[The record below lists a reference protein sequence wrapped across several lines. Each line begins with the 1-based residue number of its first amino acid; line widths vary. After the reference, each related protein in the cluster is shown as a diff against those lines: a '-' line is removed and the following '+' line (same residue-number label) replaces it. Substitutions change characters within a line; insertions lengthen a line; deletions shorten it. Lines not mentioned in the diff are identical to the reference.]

1 MGLSFDIDFGDGFS
15 ENKATYGRIANCK
28 LIDEDGT
35 VAVQLLCFSTKEDR
49 ENSNKCVTKAWLN
62 IGNMKNILLP
72 LFYPLIVEKYDKLSE
87 ATKYI
92 DVEFI
97 ELSATAV
104 ELVIGENIQL
114 TYSLSPNN
122 ANYTEVVWA
131 SSQESVATIQNGF
144 IMIKL
149 DTEISEG
156 SSIITLSAEYGRCIS
171 YCKVTVKAK
180 TEESVAT
187 QEDT

>member
-15 ENKATYGRIANCK
+15 DNKATYGRIANCK

-49 ENSNKCVTKAWLN
+49 ENSNKCITKAWLN

-92 DVEFI
+92 DVESI
-97 ELSATAV
+97 ELSTTAV

-114 TYSLSPNN
+114 TYSLSPND

-131 SSQESVATIQNGF
+131 SSQESVATIQNGL
-144 IMIKL
+144 I
-149 DTEISEG
+149 TGISEG

-171 YCKVTVKAK
+171 YCKVTVKAP